1 MTSAHKALILVAGP
15 SHELSLKGFMT
26 VRKWIDRSIAGVET
40 RSGDYPVMNTKNVA
54 IIIMLSGLEN
64 IPRITELKEIQNQYK
79 THLQE
84 GSVAVKQSGSYAI
97 SVSEGTVSSSS
108 VGKSTKRQ
116 EAKVKDETLILP
128 FTANMIKESPQGDSG
143 GFSDQAKKDYP
154 LGIEA
159 LRPPVQRKISLE
171 PDAAE
176 KKASPRHITKP
187 HIIEE
192 VIPQLPANEMSA
204 PKTSDSHITHHRVVV
219 ARDHADQTAH
229 PAPHSTFH
237 ESSVH
242 GIPQGKKS
250 SYAKDS
256 TGFDEKHLPN
266 TSDDRLRT
274 KGTERQIIERELQR
288 QRMMAISGRT
298 PKTVAPEPS
307 HPTPTPEIVR
317 FKRVVIEKTSL
328 DQEHEPSDPDE
339 VVHPV
344 HRKRTVV
351 IQKKKVRPVSQ
362 DTPVPEEKNGEVSVE
377 GDDLS
382 VIRRPEVNSRPMDS
396 EDSKVSIK
404 NSAHVSKDKIFEG
417 KGVQRPV
424 VPQARDSALI
434 HTNLKSKKTL
444 SASKDVESDPDSN
457 DHVTESS
464 RTSKKREKNTPKK
477 DDISWI

>member
-1 MTSAHKALILVAGP
+1 
-15 SHELSLKGFMT
+15 
-26 VRKWIDRSIAGVET
+26 
-40 RSGDYPVMNTKNVA
+40 
-54 IIIMLSGLEN
+54 
-64 IPRITELKEIQNQYK
+64 
-79 THLQE
+79 
-84 GSVAVKQSGSYAI
+84 
-97 SVSEGTVSSSS
+97 
-108 VGKSTKRQ
+108 
-116 EAKVKDETLILP
+116 
-128 FTANMIKESPQGDSG
+128 
-143 GFSDQAKKDYP
+143 
-154 LGIEA
+154 
-159 LRPPVQRKISLE
+159 
-171 PDAAE
+171 
-176 KKASPRHITKP
+176 
-187 HIIEE
+187 
-192 VIPQLPANEMSA
+192 
-204 PKTSDSHITHHRVVV
+204 
-219 ARDHADQTAH
+219 
-229 PAPHSTFH
+229 
-237 ESSVH
+237 
-242 GIPQGKKS
+242 
-250 SYAKDS
+250 
-256 TGFDEKHLPN
+256 
-266 TSDDRLRT
+266 
-274 KGTERQIIERELQR
+274 
-288 QRMMAISGRT
+288 MMAISGRT

-328 DQEHEPSDPDE
+328 DQEREPSDPDE
-339 VVHPV
+339 VVHQV

-377 GDDLS
+377 DDDLS

-404 NSAHVSKDKIFEG
+404 KSAHVSKDKIFEG